1 LVSYRELALSFFGR
15 PLARH
20 LELAERELALTEI
33 LYDGEGRTVID
44 IGGDLQ
50 ADSDSEL
57 TDEVVLRLG
66 ARAAAYSGQV
76 LSENSPSIS
85 VVVPPDWRVT
95 ILRSPVVE
103 FPIMAMRKLRRVPIP
118 LSSWVMHDEIGA
130 LTDSA
135 ATAAVPRPS
144 GMREQLR
151 WLAEQRKTV
160 AISGEVGSGKTS
172 LLRAM
177 LSMVPLH
184 ERIVT
189 IEDPR
194 ELMLT
199 EGDGTTTRRR
209 NYVALEAK
217 PKVREMDALLR
228 DALRLRPDRII
239 IGEVR
244 GPEALELVRSLNV
257 GHQGSMFTVH
267 SKGRKDALDRLHSL
281 TTEAQDGFRFD
292 SVERAIDA
300 VVQITGRG
308 ASRMIAE
315 IWP

>member
-1 LVSYRELALSFFGR
+1 
-15 PLARH
+15 
-20 LELAERELALTEI
+20 
-33 LYDGEGRTVID
+33 
-44 IGGDLQ
+44 
-50 ADSDSEL
+50 
-57 TDEVVLRLG
+57 
-66 ARAAAYSGQV
+66 
-76 LSENSPSIS
+76 
-85 VVVPPDWRVT
+85 
-95 ILRSPVVE
+95 
-103 FPIMAMRKLRRVPIP
+103 
-118 LSSWVMHDEIGA
+118 VMHDEIGA